1 MKVVN
6 FGSLNLDHLY
16 HVPHAVVSGETISA
30 INYTT
35 SIGGKGLNQSI
46 AAARAG
52 VSVCHAGLVGKEGGI
67 LVDCLRES
75 GVDVSLVQTVS
86 APQGH
91 AIIQINEEGNNCIIV
106 FGGSNQELSRGYV
119 DQALANMGAGD
130 YVIVQNEVS
139 NVGYI
144 ISAADALGCTVVF
157 NASPIDDSLLRLDYR
172 KVDWLVVN
180 ELEGMTIAGC
190 REIEDIIPLLTQRF
204 PELHII
210 LTLGDSGSVC
220 FTDGQIWKQAA
231 LPAQV
236 VDTTGAGDTFL
247 GYCVAGLIRGED
259 AATMLRTAAGA
270 SSLAV
275 SALGAAASIPYR
287 EQVMEYLAQH

>member
-16 HVPHAVVSGETISA
+16 RVKRAATAGETIPA
-30 INYTT
+30 MDYTV
-35 SIGGKGLNQSI
+35 SIGGKGLNQSLAI
-46 AAARAG
+46 ARAG
-52 VSVCHAGLVGKEGGI
+52 VPLHHAGLIGKEGGA
-67 LVDCLRES
+67 LLDCLRGS
-75 GVDVSLVQTVS
+75 GVDVSLVRTAG

-91 AIIQINEEGNNCIIV
+91 AIIQLDAEGNNCIIV
-106 FGGSNQELSRGYV
+106 FGGSNREISRTYV
-119 DQALANMGAGD
+119 DQVLENMEPGG

-139 NVGYI
+139 NVDYI
-144 ISAADALGCTVVF
+144 ISAAHSLGCTVVF
-157 NASPIDDSLLRLDYR
+157 NASPADDAVLRLDYR

-180 ELEGMTIAGC
+180 ELEGMAIAGC
-190 REIEDIIPLLTQRF
+190 REIEEIIPLLTRRF

-210 LTLGDSGSVC
+210 LTLGNRGSMCFSG
-220 FTDGQIWKQAA
+220 GRIWRQAA
-231 LPAQV
+231 LPAQA

-259 AATMLRTAAGA
+259 IAVMLRTAAGA

-275 SALGAAASIPYR
+275 SSLGAAASIPYR
-287 EQVMEYLAQH
+287 DQVMEYLARL